1 MWFFFLIINL
11 RRPSHIQ
18 DDYQFTQCLIFFLK
32 KDNGW
37 WWWLTT
43 GEESRWTKFT
53 NYIAYPF
60 QKAENKAATHRHT
73 HSCMQ
78 WTTSLLSPKS
88 QGPGENEGER
98 ENQLGPGEAPSSCT
112 AKPSGRAPPVTR
124 WGIIII
130 TIIYLLSRGRL
141 WGQS

>member
-1 MWFFFLIINL
+1 MSDGDGW
-11 RRPSHIQ
+11 RP
-18 DDYQFTQCLIFFLK
+18 
-32 KDNGW
+32 
-37 WWWLTT
+37 

-60 QKAENKAATHRHT
+60 QKAENKAATHTDT
-73 HSCMQ
+73 HIHVCSERQ
-78 WTTSLLSPKS
+78 VYWAQSPKA
-88 QGPGENEGER
+88 QERMKER

-112 AKPSGRAPPVTR
+112 ARPSGRAPPVTR